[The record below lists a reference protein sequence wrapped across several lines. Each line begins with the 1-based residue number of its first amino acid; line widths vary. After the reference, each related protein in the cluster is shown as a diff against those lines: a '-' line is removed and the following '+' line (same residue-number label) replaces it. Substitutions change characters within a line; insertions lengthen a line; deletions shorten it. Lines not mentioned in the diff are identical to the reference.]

1 MATIAVNVH
10 RRDEVLD
17 LEADLRRARVLAKL
31 LDAQFS
37 VAGFRF
43 GLDALIGLVPGM
55 GDVAT
60 SAVALYPLY
69 LVRKHKL
76 PQRYARKMLV
86 NVAIDFAGGTVPI
99 LGDLF
104 DAYFKANLKNLALL
118 ERAVAESRG
127 GRR

>member
-1 MATIAVNVH
+1 MATIAVNVR
-10 RRDEVLD
+10 RRDKALD
-17 LEADLRRARVLAKL
+17 LEADLRHARVLAKL

-55 GDVAT
+55 GDVVT
-60 SAVALYPLY
+60 SAVALYPVY
-69 LVRKHKL
+69 LLRKHKL
-76 PQRYARKMLV
+76 PQRYGRKMLI
-86 NVAIDFAGGTVPI
+86 NVAIDFAGGAVPI

-118 ERAVAESRG
+118 ERAVAESNGAR
-127 GRR
+127 

>member
-1 MATIAVNVH
+1 MATIAVNVR
-10 RRDEVLD
+10 RRDEALD
-17 LEADLRRARVLAKL
+17 LDADLRRARVLAKL

-37 VAGFRF
+37 VGGFRF

-55 GDVAT
+55 GDVVM
-60 SAVALYPLY
+60 SAVALYPVY

-76 PQRYARKMLV
+76 SQRYARKMLV
-86 NVAIDFAGGTVPI
+86 NVAIDFAGGAVPI

-118 ERAVAESRG
+118 ERAVAEGNGAR
-127 GRR
+127 